1 MSVHTL
7 LFIFLRFIHFD
18 SKTSRRHTTQFV
30 SFCLRKRRIILL
42 SSRPNFLIF
51 SYFRKRWPLYVRT
64 LVSGRFF
71 PFHYPYEQYF
81 ILDSLTIQE
90 FLITFSWH
98 EHIHQVSN
106 KILASLPYLNFNKD
120 LLLVQ
125 VVRDAIP
132 GSDELRNVLL
142 VAGTIRY
149 LCFNPF

>member
-1 MSVHTL
+1 MAVTCSNACFT
-7 LFIFLRFIHFD
+7 
-18 SKTSRRHTTQFV
+18 
-30 SFCLRKRRIILL
+30 
-42 SSRPNFLIF
+42 
-51 SYFRKRWPLYVRT
+51 
-64 LVSGRFF
+64 GRFF

-120 LLLVQ
+120 LLLAQ